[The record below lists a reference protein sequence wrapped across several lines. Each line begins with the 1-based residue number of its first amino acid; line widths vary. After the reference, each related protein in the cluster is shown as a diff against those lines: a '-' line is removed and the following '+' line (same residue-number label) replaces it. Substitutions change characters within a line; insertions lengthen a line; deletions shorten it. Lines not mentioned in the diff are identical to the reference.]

1 MPNTPVKYFNEDKIT
16 TRLYPGDRAKLRVLA
31 KQKHSTVAEQAREL
45 IRKQLLMEEETNA
58 K

>member
-1 MPNTPVKYFNEDKIT
+1 MPNTEIKYFNKDKIT
-16 TRLYPGDRAKLRVLA
+16 TRLYPGDRAKLKARA

-58 K
+58 

>member
-16 TRLYPGDRAKLRVLA
+16 TRLYPGDREKLKARA

-58 K
+58 